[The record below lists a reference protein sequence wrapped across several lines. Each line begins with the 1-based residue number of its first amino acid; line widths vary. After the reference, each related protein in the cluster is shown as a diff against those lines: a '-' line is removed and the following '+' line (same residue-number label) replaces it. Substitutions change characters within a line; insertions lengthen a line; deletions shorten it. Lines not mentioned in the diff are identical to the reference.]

1 MCRQMPARGEA
12 EKRNAGHIAMPCG
25 RILMDQFHAACC
37 LPQLRGIAVRLS
49 GVIQDKDVKALG
61 EKVQRDRLGLPLAA
75 ILISAARADDQ
86 TGAQR
91 MIAAHFR
98 QIVRKIGRDRRIT
111 AIFAKRRKIIFQMQN
126 FIFHVSLSICSLSP
140 SQRCSLCCRSS

>member
-1 MCRQMPARGEA
+1 M
-12 EKRNAGHIAMPCG
+12 
-25 RILMDQFHAACC
+25 
-37 LPQLRGIAVRLS
+37 RLS

-126 FIFHVSLSICSLSP
+126 FIFHVSLSICSFSP
-140 SQRCSLCCRSS
+140 SQRCSLCCCCNLSLSHFTHFLLKLYEVFIF

>member
-61 EKVQRDRLGLPLAA
+61 EKVQRDRLGLPLTAK
-75 ILISAARADDQ
+75 LIGSAGANDQAR
-86 TGAQR
+86 
-91 MIAAHFR
+91 MLLIIASHFR
-98 QIVRKIGRDRRIT
+98 
-111 AIFAKRRKIIFQMQN
+111 
-126 FIFHVSLSICSLSP
+126 
-140 SQRCSLCCRSS
+140 